1 MTGNPANA
9 DLTAGVQVLNAG
21 APTGS
26 AATAA
31 EAIAAAGFT
40 GTITPADDTDGLGQG
55 YTETTVLY
63 GADRADTAAAVAEAI
78 GATTAT
84 ESADVTASEY
94 AVVVILK
101 TAVG

>member
-1 MTGNPANA
+1 VTGDPAAA
-9 DLTAGVQVLNAG
+9 DLTAAVQVLNSG

-26 AATAA
+26 AGTAA
-31 EAIAAAGFT
+31 EAIASAGFT
-40 GTITPADDTDGLGQG
+40 GTITPEDDTEGLGEG

-78 GATTAT
+78 GATSAI
-84 ESADVTASEY
+84 ESADVTASEF